1 MDNISDRLKEAMRIR
16 NMKQIDV
23 VNASGVNKGALS
35 SYLAGRYNP
44 KQENIAKLAKAL
56 NVNELWLLGNNVP
69 MESSSTISG
78 NINGQFN
85 QHYKATVK
93 TIHWN
98 DNVEPVELP
107 KEFVQIPVLGSV
119 PAGVP
124 VEAVQDIIDTIDVPA
139 DYISDSHNYVALRV
153 DGDSMYPM
161 YLEGDVVLIEL
172 RYDCESGQD
181 AVVYVNG
188 YDATLK
194 TVRKNEDGT
203 ITLHPRNPEWQDRT
217 FGPGDSIRILGPVVN
232 QFRSH

>member
-1 MDNISDRLKEAMRIR
+1 MNNISNRLKEAMRIR
-16 NMKQIDV
+16 NMKQSDV
-23 VNASGVNKGALS
+23 VKASGVNKGALS
-35 SYLAGRYNP
+35 SYLSGRYNP
-44 KQENIAKLAKAL
+44 KPGNVAKLAKAL
-56 NVNELWLLGNNVP
+56 NVNELWLLGNDVP
-69 MESSSTISG
+69 MEVSATTT
-78 NINGQFN
+78 NEQFN
-85 QHYKATVK
+85 KRYTASIK
-93 TIHWN
+93 TIPWK
-98 DNVEPVELP
+98 DNVKPVEFS
-107 KEFVQIPVLGSV
+107 KEFIQIPVLGSV

-124 VEAVQDIIDTIDVPA
+124 VEAVQDIVDIIDVPA

-217 FGPGDSIRILGPVVN
+217 FGPGDSIRILGPVIN